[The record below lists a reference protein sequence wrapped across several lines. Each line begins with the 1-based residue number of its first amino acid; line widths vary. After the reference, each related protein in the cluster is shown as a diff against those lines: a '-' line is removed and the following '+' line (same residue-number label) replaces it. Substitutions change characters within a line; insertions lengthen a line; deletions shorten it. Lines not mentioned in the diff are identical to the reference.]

1 MEGVRATGANPLEV
15 VLYGVIPQVLPLW
28 ISYSLYRFESNV
40 RSASVVGMV
49 GAGGADVQIAQER
62 DGHRLIGQ
70 RDRLPLLAGLL
81 IEHHP
86 LRLDGKGPYILGPG
100 SLLRGDTLHDGRL
113 MLGGCILGVAP
124 IGLELVAGGP
134 AKRELDTVQRAA
146 EQRGD
151 LALALVLLGQ
161 GADELFKSSD
171 PALLINLKQSLAMAE
186 PLVDRALTLSRMT
199 HNVTI
204 NFSAT
209 PLLINDQVKEILVEL
224 QQVDNLLRISKEE
237 QILTQQN
244 TARLLV
250 RGLAHEIKNP
260 LGGLRGA
267 AQLLDLELHDPDLKE
282 YTQIIIAESDRLQGL
297 MDKMLGPNKL
307 PNKKAL
313 NIHEVLERVR
323 QLVQAESS
331 GSLTIKNDY
340 DPSIPDI
347 HADKDQLIQAI
358 LNIARNAV
366 QAMEGKGNI
375 IFKTRIHRHMSIGR
389 KRYKLAVKCDI
400 IDNGPGIGA
409 AMMSQIFYPMFTG
422 RAEGTGL
429 GLSIAQALINQH
441 NGLIEC
447 NSEPG
452 NTVFSIF
459 LPMEAGN
466 D

>member
-1 MEGVRATGANPLEV
+1 MYKRMLDHLHTAILLFDRELILTYINTSGEILLAD
-15 VLYGVIPQVLPLW
+15 
-28 ISYSLYRFESNV
+28 
-40 RSASVVGMV
+40 SA
-49 GAGGADVQIAQER
+49 
-62 DGHRLIGQ
+62 HHLIGQ
-70 RDRLPLLAGLL
+70 SACDLL
-81 IEHHP
+81 
-86 LRLDGKGPYILGPG
+86 K
-100 SLLRGDTLHDGRL
+100 
-113 MLGGCILGVAP
+113 
-124 IGLELVAGGP
+124 
-134 AKRELDTVQRAA
+134 
-146 EQRGD
+146 
-151 LALALVLLGQ
+151 
-161 GADELFKSSD
+161 FSD
-171 PALLINLKQSLAMAE
+171 PALLVNLKQSLAMAE
-186 PLVDRALTLSRMT
+186 PLIDRALTLNRMNQ
-199 HNVTI
+199 NVTV

-209 PLLINDQVKEILVEL
+209 PLFSGEQLSEILVEL
-224 QQVDNLLRISKEE
+224 QQVDNHLRISKEE
-237 QILTQQN
+237 HLLTQQN

-267 AQLLDLELHDPDLKE
+267 AQLLDMELHDAGLKE

-347 HADKDQLIQAI
+347 KADKDQLIQAI

-366 QAMEGKGNI
+366 QAMNGKGNI
-375 IFKTRIHRHMSIGR
+375 IIKTRIHRHMSIGR

-400 IDNGPGIGA
+400 IDNGPGIDA
-409 AMMSQIFYPMFTG
+409 DIMNQIFYPMITG

-452 NTVFSIF
+452 NTVFSIY
-459 LPMEAGN
+459 LPMEVGN
-466 D
+466 E